1 MAEHNV
7 VELLSISKRYGGVIA
22 ADQITFAMASGE
34 LLALL
39 GSSGCGKTTTLRLIA
54 GLEAPDSGELLLN
67 GRRVSWPG
75 GGTPPEDRR
84 VGMVFQDYALFPHL
98 TVTGN
103 LAFALNGWKAAKR
116 DARIGAMLDLV
127 GLSAQG
133 GRYPHELSGGQ
144 QQRVALARAL
154 AAGPSV
160 VLLDEPFSNLDAAL
174 RKEMR
179 AEVRRI
185 LKEAGATAVFVTHD
199 QEEALSIADRVA
211 VMAQGRILQIGDPRE
226 LYLRPATRG
235 LAAFLGEVNWI
246 RGEAQGEMAA
256 TPLGP
261 IVLTTPTIGPVEL
274 GLRPENIDI
283 TTDPDGSATIVD
295 VQFYGHDQLV
305 VLRLPEDGRLW
316 YARTWPR
323 GDLRAGER
331 VRVELQGMVF
341 SFPPGEESLAEE
353 QRVQASL

>member
-7 VELLSISKRYGGVIA
+7 VELRGVSKRYGRTVA
-22 ADQITFAMASGE
+22 AERVSFDIPPGE
-34 LLALL
+34 LLALV

-54 GLEAPDSGELLLN
+54 GLETPDAGEVLLN
-67 GRRVSWPG
+67 GRRVGWPG
-75 GGTPPEDRR
+75 GGVPPEERR
-84 VGMVFQDYALFPHL
+84 AGMVFQDYALFPHL
-98 TVTGN
+98 TVKGN
-103 LAFALNGWKAAKR
+103 LAFALHGWKQAEK
-116 DARIGAMLDLV
+116 DPRIAAMLELV
-127 GLSAQG
+127 GLSAYSE
-133 GRYPHELSGGQ
+133 RYPHELSGGQ

-185 LKEAGATAVFVTHD
+185 LKDAGATAVFVTHD

-211 VMAQGRILQIGDPRE
+211 VMAQGRVLQIGDPRE
-226 LYLRPATRG
+226 LYLRPVTRE
-235 LAAFLGEVNWI
+235 LALFLGEVNWV
-246 RGEAQGEMAA
+246 RGEAQGDMAH
-256 TPLGP
+256 TPLGAIALSASAVGP
-261 IVLTTPTIGPVEL
+261 IEL
-274 GLRPENIDI
+274 GLRPENMDV
-283 TTDPDGSATIVD
+283 TADPDGAATVVD

-305 VLRLPEDGRLW
+305 ALRLGDGPIW

-323 GDLRAGER
+323 GDLRPGER
-331 VRVELQGMVF
+331 VRVDLQGVAF
-341 SFPPGEESLAEE
+341 AFPLNEAKPATE